1 MSLIRTDEEVALNDL
16 LVASRESVDHYRD
29 AADFLEGK
37 QFTDVLRAIASQRE
51 LFIAR
56 FEQAIRVLGEL
67 PSVPD
72 PDKETGTMLI
82 HHAAALLSKNYSLD
96 VIEQRLTA
104 EEHLTSLTDD
114 ARRFGIDAVLL
125 DDFSTHLAQVNQQ
138 LQTFL
143 AKSPD

>member
-29 AADFLEGK
+29 AADFLEDK
-37 QFTDVLRAIASQRE
+37 KFTDVLRAIASQRE
-51 LFIAR
+51 PFIAR
-56 FEQAIRVLGEL
+56 FEQAIRAMGEL

-82 HHAAALLSKNYSLD
+82 HHAGALLSKDYSLD

-104 EEHLTSLTDD
+104 EEHLTVLTNN
-114 ARRFGIDAVLL
+114 ARAVGINARLL
-125 DDFSTHLAQVNQQ
+125 EDFSTHLAQVNQQ
-138 LQTFL
+138 LRALL
-143 AKSPD
+143 ANISE